1 MVLGVPLLDDST
13 DNKFL
18 WACAGPQKISR
29 CLTHKVIIAWP
40 AFKKTRI
47 INPSSTFAA

>member
-18 WACAGPQKISR
+18 WACAGPQN
-29 CLTHKVIIAWP
+29 
-40 AFKKTRI
+40 FKMSYSQGDNRL
-47 INPSSTFAA
+47 AGL